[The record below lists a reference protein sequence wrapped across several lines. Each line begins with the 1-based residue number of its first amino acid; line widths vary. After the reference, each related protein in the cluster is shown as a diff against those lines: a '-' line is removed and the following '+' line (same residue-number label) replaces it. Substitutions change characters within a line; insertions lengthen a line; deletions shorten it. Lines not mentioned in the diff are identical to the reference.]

1 MPMCVLV
8 KSKSFMIES
17 EQGQWVAK
25 LVEAI
30 TTENGWPLEPGLEP
44 VLDSLVKLMVFHETR
59 QRLTSVLHEMR
70 QEER

>member
-17 EQGQWVAK
+17 EQGQ
-25 LVEAI
+25 
-30 TTENGWPLEPGLEP
+30 LEPGLEP